1 MSRYYQ
7 NIMIII
13 YTRRVWSQIVDRLS
27 EQFLARGLS
36 WKQQETTPGDDEQP
50 ESDQGSDDSGVRR
63 GVMRGDTC
71 HYNARVIM
79 RHVRVIRGLMRGR
92 T

>member
-1 MSRYYQ
+1 
-7 NIMIII
+7 MIII

-50 ESDQGSDDSGVRR
+50 ESDQGSDDSAVRR
-63 GVMRGDTC
+63 GVMRGEVT
-71 HYNARVIM
+71 IIITILIIIIIIITI
-79 RHVRVIRGLMRGR
+79 IRMISDELCVRGR
-92 T
+92 A